1 MDIANLEEQLATA
14 KTHLAQKNATIDRMV
29 REQGAL
35 EEEMKRAKRIT
46 AHEDKKYDLLQ
57 SETVSLT
64 RDFLKNTQRL
74 EETIDELRRENEQL
88 QSAALERGFKQQEI
102 VAIGSL

>member
-1 MDIANLEEQLATA
+1 MTICYTQHASSPTQPLTA
-14 KTHLAQKNATIDRMV
+14 AQRV
-29 REQGAL
+29 
-35 EEEMKRAKRIT
+35 T

-64 RDFLKNTQRL
+64 REFLKNTQRL

-88 QSAALERGFKQQEI
+88 QSAALDRGFKQQEI
-102 VAIGSL
+102 VGLASL